1 MAHEE
6 LLARY
11 LGQQLTQRETPP
23 VVLDGEALD
32 LGRDVGVAV
41 GEELELHGDGDD
53 VDDADQLFDPFAVS
67 ALGRSVKRIH
77 EWAALSPEQRR
88 MARQNY
94 RLAQQL
100 PADKRAEQWQQY
112 EALTPEQKKVL
123 RSAGSTSNTAAR
135 HAGANTALAKEAA
148 KPIAPVP

>member
-1 MAHEE
+1 M
-6 LLARY
+6 
-11 LGQQLTQRETPP
+11 GT
-23 VVLDGEALD
+23 VLI
-32 LGRDVGVAV
+32 
-41 GEELELHGDGDD
+41 
-53 VDDADQLFDPFAVS
+53 VDDNLDTCLFMSAVL
-67 ALGRSVKRIH
+67 AKAGHRGNFPLCG
-77 EWAALSPEQRR
+77 AAK
-88 MARQNY
+88 
-94 RLAQQL
+94 L